1 MEIFFV
7 IKDTFL
13 HIQSQPASNSTT
25 YNFNFN
31 CIYNKSSHR
40 ILIMHEMFL
49 THLDLELK
57 LKHRKEN
64 QLCTLSMSEVC
75 ILS

>member
-1 MEIFFV
+1 
-7 IKDTFL
+7 
-13 HIQSQPASNSTT
+13 
-25 YNFNFN
+25 
-31 CIYNKSSHR
+31 
-40 ILIMHEMFL
+40 MHEMFL